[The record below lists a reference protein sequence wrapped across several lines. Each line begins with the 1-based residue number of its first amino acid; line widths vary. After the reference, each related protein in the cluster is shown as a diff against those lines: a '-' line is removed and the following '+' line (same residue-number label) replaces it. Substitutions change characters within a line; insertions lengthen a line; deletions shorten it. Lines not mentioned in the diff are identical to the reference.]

1 MHRSSA
7 RRRAPRLDR
16 ATRPRVG
23 FAVDGLDDR
32 GRASSRPT
40 RVQREFIDRATRV
53 LLTDDESNRI
63 AMSRD
68 AMNDDAPIAD
78 VGTTRRNAAK
88 TIEEAMASS
97 TIARLAWSGWT
108 HVTRRRR
115 ETNARA
121 NADRVGAN
129 HEV

>member
-1 MHRSSA
+1 
-7 RRRAPRLDR
+7 
-16 ATRPRVG
+16 
-23 FAVDGLDDR
+23 
-32 GRASSRPT
+32 
-40 RVQREFIDRATRV
+40 
-53 LLTDDESNRI
+53 
-63 AMSRD
+63 MSRD

-115 ETNARA
+115 ETNAARDGAVAGSVATNERA